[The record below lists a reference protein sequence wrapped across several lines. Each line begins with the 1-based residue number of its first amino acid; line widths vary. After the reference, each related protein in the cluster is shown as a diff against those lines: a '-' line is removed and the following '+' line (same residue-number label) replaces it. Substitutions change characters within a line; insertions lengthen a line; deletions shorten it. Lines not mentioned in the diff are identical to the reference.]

1 MAAPGLGEAAWNR
14 VNVPWPATSSTVA
27 LPEQHPSVRFLPA
40 VSKECSATLTWLNN
54 KAVDAEGRVLHAI
67 LYVCHSKM
75 SHHKTYLSL
84 KQVEQSLKRLNLM
97 NLVGYVQDLA
107 ELCSK
112 KNKSENP
119 GERLVPSQP
128 VMEVVAVKVL
138 GGCKLLLRLLDCCCK
153 AFLLTIKHL
162 CLEEFILLNTVVSGL
177 LSRLWILYRCVL
189 QRLTSL
195 YGALSGLLQKVSK
208 TQQMPYVKGFTFP
221 SEIAEFLGVNLSVEI
236 KKRKSQILTTKKAS
250 RWLNK
255 VFSAEPETAA
265 RSCVKEGLAIPPR
278 VKVKMGAQRP
288 VDIGKPVL
296 VKRTNQGKHLGLDV
310 KTFCRQLKARVPKD
324 RSLMLTVPE
333 AKVRPAPLSSCAMR
347 SQHGRSLVL
356 TLREAHC
363 FRELSEALRT
373 AILWFRSKKLRA
385 ETCFLKNK
393 LLKSNRLQHVEAQG
407 CSLQK
412 KLSCVKASISKF
424 LLSGSQNAH
433 LPKQYYRLRSC
444 WQRRIRMKLSRKSKK
459 TPSFGQQN
467 VSAIR
472 EGHRTNAAS
481 FLPAAKPFKKQEKVG
496 TSELKAGGRNPW
508 PLMKGVSE
516 NDDIDNI
523 FAVVGV

>member
-1 MAAPGLGEAAWNR
+1 MAGPELGEAVWNR
-14 VNVPWPATSSTVA
+14 VNVPWPATSATVA
-27 LPEQHPSVRFLPA
+27 LPEQHPSVRCLPA

-75 SHHKTYLSL
+75 SHHKTYLAL
-84 KQVEQSLKRLNLM
+84 KQVEQSLKRLNRM

-119 GERLVPSQP
+119 GEHLVPSQP

-195 YGALSGLLQKVSK
+195 YGALSGLLQKVSE

-265 RSCVKEGLAIPPR
+265 RPRVKEALAIPR

-288 VDIGKPVL
+288 IDIGKPVL
-296 VKRTNQGKHLGLDV
+296 VKKTNQGKQLGFDV
-310 KTFCRQLKARVPKD
+310 KTFCRQLKAQVPED
-324 RSLMLTVPE
+324 RSFMLTVPE
-333 AKVRPAPLSSCAMR
+333 AKVRPAPLSSCATR
-347 SQHGRSLVL
+347 SQRARSLVL
-356 TLREAHC
+356 TLREAHS
-363 FRELSEALRT
+363 FRELTEALRT

-412 KLSCVKASISKF
+412 KLSCVKASIRKF
-424 LLSGSQNAH
+424 LLSGSQNAR
-433 LPKQYYRLRSC
+433 LPKQYYRLGSC
-444 WQRRIRMKLSRKSKK
+444 WQRRIKMKLSRKSKK
-459 TPSFGQQN
+459 TPKFGQQN
-467 VSAIR
+467 VSAIL
-472 EGHRTNAAS
+472 EGHKTNAAS
-481 FLPAAKPFKKQEKVG
+481 FLPAAKPFRKQKVG
-496 TSELKAGGRNPW
+496 TSKPKAGRRNPW
-508 PLMKGVSE
+508 PLMKEATE

-523 FAVVGV
+523 FAAVGV